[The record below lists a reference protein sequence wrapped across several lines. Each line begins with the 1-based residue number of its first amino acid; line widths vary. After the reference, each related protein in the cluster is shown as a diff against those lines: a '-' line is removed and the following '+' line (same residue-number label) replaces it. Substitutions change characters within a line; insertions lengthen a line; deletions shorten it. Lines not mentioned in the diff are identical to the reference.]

1 MLTLYRRHLKRC
13 SKSEDRYWKR
23 CSCPMWVEGTANGEY
38 IRRSLR
44 TASWERAQGLAQKLE
59 SAEDSKPLPE
69 KREQPISIEQAV
81 DEYLADAKARDLAES
96 TLYKLDIIFR
106 RQFLSWTH
114 AEGYALLREL
124 DLRAVQAFRATWMD
138 GGLAKKKKQERLTGF
153 FWFCIRAGW
162 ITTSPTLNLKRIIVN
177 QTPTD
182 YFTRDQYAM
191 LLAAT
196 LRLDKRKERAYD
208 IEKRGKRIRAL
219 TELMRW
225 SGLRIRDAVTLEK
238 ARLINDNVLLYQAK
252 TGTPV
257 FVPIPPHVAE
267 EVRNVP
273 PGPKPN
279 PRYFFWSGNGDP
291 KSAVADWQRS
301 YRRLFEIAALEN
313 ADGTSKRCFPHM
325 FRDTFAVENLL
336 AGVPI
341 DQVSMLLGHKSVKI
355 TEKHYS
361 PWVKARQEQLAASV
375 RNAWQVMDPEKD
387 SKKSARPRR
396 STGPLPT
403 LVYSNKNT
411 LRNA

>member
-1 MLTLYRRHLKRC
+1 
-13 SKSEDRYWKR
+13 
-23 CSCPMWVEGTANGEY
+23 MWVEGTVSGSY
-38 IRRSLR
+38 IRRSLH
-44 TASWERAQGLAQKLE
+44 TASWERAQGLAHAIE
-59 SAEDSKPLPE
+59 SADDPKAPPKKP
-69 KREQPISIEQAV
+69 EQPTTIEQAV
-81 DEYLADAKARDLAES
+81 KEYLADAKARELAEA
-96 TLYKLDIIFR
+96 TLYKLNIIFR
-106 RQFLSWTH
+106 KQFLTW
-114 AEGYALLREL
+114 AKDEGYVLLREL
-124 DLRAVQAFRATWMD
+124 DLPALQTFRATWKD

-182 YFTRDQYAM
+182 YFTREQYAII
-191 LLAAT
+191 LAAT
-196 LRLDKRKERAYD
+196 DRLDEGRERAYD

-219 TELMRW
+219 TQLMRW
-225 SGLRIRDAVTLEK
+225 SGLRIRDAATLERT
-238 ARLINDNVLLYQAK
+238 RLVGDNVLLYQAK

-257 FVPIPPHVAE
+257 FVPLPPHVAE

-273 PGPKPN
+273 PGLKPN

-291 KSAVADWQRS
+291 KSVVADWQRS

-361 PWVKARQEQLAASV
+361 PWVKARQDQLATSV
-375 RNAWQVMDPEKD
+375 RNAWQLIEPEK
-387 SKKSARPRR
+387 KPKRFVRPRR
-396 STGPLPT
+396 SAGPLPT
-403 LVYSNKNT
+403 LVYSNKNA

>member
-13 SKSEDRYWKR
+13 SKTEDRYWKR
-23 CSCPMWVEGTANGEY
+23 CSCPMWVEGTVNGKY
-38 IRRSLR
+38 IRHSLR
-44 TASWERAQGLAQKLE
+44 TASWERAQGLAHQIE
-59 SAEDSKPLPE
+59 SADDPRSRPE
-69 KREQPISIEQAV
+69 KKEQPITIEQAV
-81 DEYLADAKARDLAES
+81 DEYLADAKARDLADS
-96 TLYKLDIIFR
+96 TLYKLGIIFR
-106 RQFLSWTH
+106 RQFLTWAK
-114 AEGYALLREL
+114 AEGYSLLREL
-124 DLRAVQAFRATWMD
+124 DLRALQAFRATWKD

-162 ITTSPTLNLKRIIVN
+162 ITTSPTLNMKRIIVN

-182 YFTRDQYAM
+182 YFTREQYA
-191 LLAAT
+191 LIVAAT
-196 LRLDKRKERAYD
+196 LRLDEGKERAYD
-208 IEKRGKRIRAL
+208 IDKRGKRIRAL

-225 SGLRIRDAVTLEK
+225 SGLRIRDAVTLERT
-238 ARLINDNVLLYQAK
+238 RLVGDNVLLYQAK

-257 FVPIPPHVAE
+257 FVPLPPHIAE
-267 EVRNVP
+267 ELRNVP
-273 PGPKPN
+273 PGAKPN

-301 YRRLFEIAALEN
+301 YRRLLEIAALEN
-313 ADGTSKRCFPHM
+313 PDGTSKRSFPHM

-355 TEKHYS
+355 TEKHYA

-375 RNAWQVMDPEKD
+375 RNAWQVMEPDKKP
-387 SKKSARPRR
+387 KKSTRLKGSAD
-396 STGPLPT
+396 SLPT
-403 LVYSNKNT
+403 LVYSNKNA